1 MSEIIVG
8 ISGASGVIYG
18 IRTLEAIKKYT
29 QDIKVSLVLSPA
41 AEDNIRI
48 ETDYAVDKVKA
59 LADTCHDHKNMAAVI
74 SSGSH
79 KTLGMVVAPCSIK
92 TLSDIANCA
101 TGNLLV
107 RSADVAL
114 KEGRKLV
121 IVPRET
127 PLHKGH
133 LELLLKAANIGATI
147 LPPMPAFYHKP
158 KTIDDI
164 VNHTVGKVLDQFG
177 IGHDLFKRWE
187 GE

>member
-1 MSEIIVG
+1 MIIG

-18 IRTLEAIKKYT
+18 IRLLEALKKYAADLKT
-29 QDIKVSLVLSPA
+29 SLVISPA
-41 AEDNIRI
+41 GEDNIRI
-48 ETDYAVDKVKA
+48 ETDYTVDQVKA
-59 LADTCHDHKNMAAVI
+59 MASVCYDHKNMAAVI

-79 KTLGMVVAPCSIK
+79 KTLGMVVVPCSIK

-107 RSADVAL
+107 RSADVTL

-121 IVPRET
+121 VVPRET

-133 LELLLKAANIGATI
+133 LKLLATVADFGAI
-147 LPPMPAFYHKP
+147 VLPPMPAFYNRP
-158 KTIDDI
+158 QTVDDI
-164 VNHTVGKVLDQFG
+164 VNHTVGKILDQFN
-177 IGHDLFKRWE
+177 IDHNLFKRWE